1 MTALPRSTVHLALAL
16 IGGAALTLTPT
27 AAVHARPAPTVQG
40 LTERITLSPTADPT
54 TSQTITWRGDH
65 GDTALVRYAP
75 ADDPE
80 QTRDVQA
87 HISTEAAGTYY
98 TATLTGLTPATAYDY
113 RVGDG
118 DTTLSAPRTFT
129 TAAPDD
135 TPFDFL
141 YFGDTQN
148 DITEEAAP
156 VVRAALQAQPDAAL
170 ALHAGDLI
178 NTSTNDAQW
187 AEWYDAYGP
196 AAVKMNQLAAP
207 GNHEYSG
214 TTLSPQWTGQ
224 FPGSGNGPTNG
235 ADLPETTYYT
245 DYQGVR
251 FIVLNSN
258 YRNAAPISRNAWL
271 QEQAR
276 WLDQALTDNPGR
288 WSVVTF
294 HHPVFSNTPGRD
306 NPELRNAWM
315 PVFEDNDID
324 LVLQGHDHSYSRG
337 NLTTNDTDDPTV
349 QTGPVYTV
357 AVTGPKMYDAH
368 EGNWTDNGARVRAHA
383 TDTQTYQSIEV
394 DGTTLEYQAR
404 TIDGQI
410 IDAFTIVKDDQGKT
424 VTDRL

>member
-27 AAVHARPAPTVQG
+27 AAAHARPAPTVQDP
-40 LTERITLSPTADPT
+40 TERITLSPTADPT

-118 DTTLSAPRTFT
+118 DTTLSDTHTFT

-141 YFGDTQN
+141 YFGDIQN
-148 DITEEAAP
+148 DITDGAAP
-156 VVRAALQAQPDAAL
+156 VIRAALDAEPDAAL
-170 ALHAGDLI
+170 AVHAGDLI
-178 NTSTNDAQW
+178 NTSTNDTQW
-187 AEWYDAYGP
+187 AEWYDAFGT
-196 AAVKMNQLAAP
+196 ATGSINHLAAP

-214 TTLSPQWTGQ
+214 ATLSPQWTGQ
-224 FPGSGNGPTNG
+224 FPTPGNGPTSG
-235 ADLPETTYYT
+235 ADLPETVYHT

-251 FIVLNSN
+251 FVVLNSN
-258 YRNAAPISRNAWL
+258 YRNAAPLNRDAWL
-271 QEQAR
+271 REQAR
-276 WLDQALTDNPGR
+276 WLDQALTDNPNE
-288 WSVVTF
+288 WTVVTF
-294 HHPVFSNTPGRD
+294 HHPVFSNSPGRD
-306 NPELRNAWM
+306 NGPLRQAWLQ
-315 PVFEDNDID
+315 VLEEHDVD

-337 NLTTNDTDDPTV
+337 NLTEHHTDDPAV
-349 QTGPVYTV
+349 QTGPVYAV
-357 AVTGPKMYDAH
+357 SVTGPKMYDA
-368 EGNWTDNGARVRAHA
+368 GDTNWTDNDAEARVQA

-394 DGTTLEYQAR
+394 DGTTLKYQAR